1 MPVLGQKPG
10 VPQNPNRTIRHGTAV
25 LLHNPGYAA
34 SAIFIRG
41 ASGSGKS
48 DLALRL
54 MARGA
59 ELIGDDQVELEK
71 RQENVFAGAV
81 DAIRGLI
88 EIRGLGLLRY
98 PEAAPA
104 KLRLIIDL
112 VAREDV
118 PRLPHWGDMDIFGV
132 KIPLVKLHAFDA
144 SVIDKVHAAMMV
156 VHHPK
161 MIVK

>member
-1 MPVLGQKPG
+1 MPQQGKPG
-10 VPQNPNRTIRHGTAV
+10 LPQNPNRTIRHGTAV
-25 LLHNPGYAA
+25 LLHDPGYAA
-34 SAIFIRG
+34 SAVFLRG

-54 MARGA
+54 IARGA

-71 RQENVFAGAV
+71 RQENVYAGPV
-81 DAIRGLI
+81 DVLRGMI
-88 EIRGLGLLRY
+88 EVRGIGLLRY

-104 KLRLIIDL
+104 KLRLIVDL
-112 VAREDV
+112 VGRADV
-118 PRLPHWGDMDIFGV
+118 PRLPEWEYMDIFGV
-132 KIPLVKLHAFDA
+132 KIPMVKLHAFDA
-144 SVIDKVHAAMMV
+144 SAPDKVHAAMMV

>member
-1 MPVLGQKPG
+1 MPLSGQKPG
-10 VPQNPNRTIRHGTAV
+10 VPQNAKRTIRHGTAV

-34 SAIFIRG
+34 SAVFIRG

-48 DLALRL
+48 DLAFRL
-54 MARGA
+54 MACGA

-71 RQENVFAGAV
+71 RQENIFAGAV
-81 DAIRGLI
+81 DTIRGLM
-88 EIRGLGLLRY
+88 EVRGIGLLRY

-104 KLRLIIDL
+104 KLRLIVDL
-112 VAREDV
+112 VARDAV
-118 PRLPHWGDMDIFGV
+118 PRMPQWDDMDIFGV

-144 SVIDKVHAAMMV
+144 SVVDKVHAAMMV

>member
-1 MPVLGQKPG
+1 MPNKGQKPG

-34 SAIFIRG
+34 SAVFIRG
-41 ASGSGKS
+41 GSGSGKS

-54 MARGA
+54 IAQGA

-71 RQENVFAGAV
+71 RQENIFAGAV
-81 DAIRGLI
+81 EAIRGLI
-88 EIRGLGLLRY
+88 EVRGIGLLRY
-98 PEAAPA
+98 PEAAPS
-104 KLRLIIDL
+104 KLRLIVDL
-112 VAREDV
+112 VAREAV
-118 PRLPHWGDMDIFGV
+118 PRLPEWEDMDILGV
-132 KIPLVKLHAFDA
+132 KIPMVKLHAFDA
-144 SVIDKVHAAMMV
+144 SVLDKVHAAMMV

>member
-1 MPVLGQKPG
+1 MPNAGQRPG
-10 VPQNPNRTIRHGTAV
+10 IPQHPNRTIRHGTAV

-34 SAIFIRG
+34 SAVFIRG

-54 MARGA
+54 IARGA
-59 ELIGDDQVELEK
+59 ELIADDQVELEK
-71 RQENVFAGAV
+71 RQENVFAGPVEAL
-81 DAIRGLI
+81 RGLI
-88 EIRGLGLLRY
+88 EVRGIGLLRY

-104 KLRLIIDL
+104 KLRLMIDL
-112 VAREDV
+112 VAREEV
-118 PRLPHWGDMDIFGV
+118 PRLPEWEYMDIFGV
-132 KIPLVKLHAFDA
+132 NIPCVKLHAFDA

>member
-1 MPVLGQKPG
+1 MPNAGQKPG

-34 SAIFIRG
+34 SAVFIRG

-54 MARGA
+54 IANGA

-81 DAIRGLI
+81 EAIRGHD
-88 EIRGLGLLRY
+88 EQAEAGARRSAGRAHPPRGVRRRRGR
-98 PEAAPA
+98 
-104 KLRLIIDL
+104 
-112 VAREDV
+112 
-118 PRLPHWGDMDIFGV
+118 
-132 KIPLVKLHAFDA
+132 
-144 SVIDKVHAAMMV
+144 
-156 VHHPK
+156 HH
-161 MIVK
+161 